1 MRKNKMVLPVLLS
14 LGVLL
19 SGCGSSTAS
28 SQPQNKTEPASS
40 LTASAQTANAP
51 KPLSKPVSIKIG
63 YPTQGASMLPLW
75 VAKDAGIF
83 EKYGVKADLVYI
95 AGTPKVQETLNSGA
109 IEVGLTGVDSVG
121 KAKAA
126 GVHSVI
132 LSAVSDRTVLYIYGQ
147 KSADKANAAKEL
159 KGKTMITA
167 AEGSLYDHLAK
178 FYIKENGL
186 TPKTDVKLLN
196 MGGEGDRTAAFLKG
210 EGAFYV
216 AAPPTSFKMDEM
228 GYPKLYDFKD
238 KEVLN
243 SGVVMTKEYYDKN
256 TELANAVIAA
266 LIEANAYIVNNK
278 EGAIKSISKWTGI
291 DDPDLV
297 QKTYDVNVGT
307 LPKKPYVS
315 DKSVQ
320 FFLDNSDSEAVRK
333 MKPSDIVDNSLVKK
347 LDESG
352 WIDSLY
358 KK

>member
-1 MRKNKMVLPVLLS
+1 MRTNQWILLILLS
-14 LGVLL
+14 LGMIL
-19 SGCGSSTAS
+19 SGCGSTADS
-28 SQPQNKTEPASS
+28 SQNGSKAEPSENP
-40 LTASAQTANAP
+40 SANAQPSNAP
-51 KPLSKPVSIKIG
+51 KSLDKPVSIKIG

-75 VAKDAGIF
+75 IAKDTGIF
-83 EKYGVKADLVYI
+83 EKYGVKADLIYI

-109 IEVGLTGVDSVG
+109 IQVGLTGVDPVG

-126 GVHSVI
+126 GVDSVI

-147 KSADKANAAKEL
+147 KSAEKANIAKDL

-178 FYIKENGL
+178 FFIKENGL

-228 GYPKLYDFKD
+228 GYPQLYDFKD

-243 SGVVMTKEYYDKN
+243 SGVVMLKDYYDKN
-256 TELANAVIAA
+256 PELANAVVAS
-266 LIEANAYIVNNK
+266 LIEANAYIVNHK
-278 EGAIKSISKWTGI
+278 EAAIKSISKWTGI
-291 DDPDLV
+291 DDPALA

-320 FFLDNSDSEAVRK
+320 FFLDNSDSEAVRT
-333 MKPSDIVDNSLVKK
+333 MKPSDIVDNSLVKA